1 MENNSNFEGD
11 RVDIN
16 DEIKNTIT
24 DEVNTPL
31 NDEITTQPST
41 SKVEIESNV
50 ELESKVE
57 MENNAEREINID
69 VEKEINVQNSITLEN
84 EDNSNVEID
93 VESNNDETNTQDNTD
108 QTSTDEED
116 SNNDNQES
124 EIKVIRGEE
133 GTTIVYP
140 PGTFEDKFV
149 DGAMIY
155 TTLDPIYE
163 EILRVAEADENG
175 EKIRKGLTPEEEQA
189 RNDRINKAKIMF
201 EHGCTKLEELISQIT
216 NLNVVGV
223 SSDLVKNP
231 LFDEFIEQEFVGND
245 TEVTPVL
252 SVNYNP
258 NDSRGTR
265 LFKLY
270 VNNLITA
277 ALSRNA
283 TEMDSNR
290 RSILG
295 ERRVRD
301 IDIRMQ
307 EMQRKME
314 LQQQLITTMLQQ
326 REYYNAMTSGSP
338 STSTSNPP
346 VPRSNPSPN
355 VSTSNVQKSVPT
367 PVKTNAKKKIPKARA
382 RRMRAKAVSNKVKAR
397 LSN

>member
-24 DEVNTPL
+24 EEVNTPL

-50 ELESKVE
+50 E
-57 MENNAEREINID
+57 
-69 VEKEINVQNSITLEN
+69 KEINVQNTIILEN

-265 LFKLY
+265 LLKLY

-355 VSTSNVQKSVPT
+355 VSTSNVRSVPT